1 MLIQIKDIK
10 AVAYAMADKSE
21 RRKYLHGVLLETDGK
36 NARIVATDG
45 SRMHAVQFYANSDDE
60 YHIVDPG
67 RYILPPEFVKYVC
80 KSKDAKNSSIII
92 SINGNK
98 LTAKLLDN
106 EVATFDLIDGTYPD
120 YTRIVPS
127 DLSGGSAIYNPDYL
141 ADAQNGA
148 RDFNGMK
155 KMTYPVMPNGDS
167 VGVINLGDFI
177 ALVMPLRSDKMKLDA
192 PGCNWQTQLHGAT
205 K

>member
-10 AVAYAMADKSE
+10 AVAYAMAGKNE
-21 RRKYLHGVLLETDGK
+21 IREYLQGVLLETDGK
-36 NARIVATDG
+36 NARLVATDG
-45 SRMHAVQFYANSDDE
+45 NRMHAVQFYDAGDD
-60 YHIVDPG
+60 YTYIVEPG

-80 KSKDAKNSSIII
+80 KSKGAKKNGALI
-92 SINGNK
+92 SITGKK
-98 LTAKLLDN
+98 LAAKLLDN

-148 RDFNGMK
+148 KDFTGLKDMV
-155 KMTYPVMPNGDS
+155 YPVMPNGDN

-177 ALVMPLRSDKMKLDA
+177 AIVMPLRSGKMRLEA
-192 PGCNWQTQLHGAT
+192 PECKWQTRLHGGV